1 MSCLPSRFRV
11 LGLGFRISMEMAVEL
26 SAFQVLSQSWMS
38 GCLSSVWHVCVS
50 FLTPLCQVSMFL
62 VSKMASVAETAA

>member
-1 MSCLPSRFRV
+1 
-11 LGLGFRISMEMAVEL
+11 MEMAVEL